1 MKMIVK
7 SLLALGLAAG
17 LTAASFDDAQARRGH
32 HHHHG
37 HGIGVGAGIAG
48 AIIGLGVLGAYSSRG
63 HAYSRACYDREHC
76 GNVGRRCWENRYG
89 ETVCKGGEYRCW
101 TKTYCN

>member
-1 MKMIVK
+1 MKMIAK

-17 LTAASFDDAQARRGH
+17 ISTATLVDDAHARRGH
-32 HHHHG
+32 G
-37 HGIGVGAGIAG
+37 RGYGVGAGVAAG
-48 AIIGLGVLGAYSSRG
+48 IIGLGLLGAYSTRG
-63 HAYSRACYDREHC
+63 HAYSRSCYEKEHC

-89 ETVCKGGEYRCW
+89 ETVCRGGEYRCW